1 MIFSPFRCVFVA
13 IKLYHK
19 RRKIICINRKK
30 SAVYAYLGY
39 FTIGY
44 NYIALGDNILE
55 FVKEKSKQKY
65 GFYKIFNRDGFL
77 NIIPKEATEEQ
88 IEQYLQGLKSDSL

>member
-1 MIFSPFRCVFVA
+1 MRRMIAF
-13 IKLYHK
+13 L
-19 RRKIICINRKK
+19 IICMRM
-30 SAVYAYLGY
+30 STFRLD
-39 FTIGY
+39 

-77 NIIPKEATEEQ
+77 NIIPQEATEEQ